1 MSCPA
6 HRYHRKGFV
15 LVLVLGMVVLLSALL
30 FAFNHTARAS
40 LEIAD
45 GFSQSEQA
53 RNCARAGLSL
63 AIAAI
68 ADTNDLTTD
77 ARFAHLR
84 KGEESFPVGDAH
96 CVVAVTEE
104 SGRLNVNTLKD
115 KKGNPDRKRIDQFLR
130 LIDLLNRRKG
140 ATERIGYG
148 VVPAAIDWID
158 PDDDPTLL
166 SFVKSAGQGVES
178 HYYASLTPP
187 YRCKNGPMDTID
199 ELQSVKGVTPEV
211 FAALRDLL
219 TTTGN
224 GRININAAPKLVIR
238 SLSEEMDAALAQM
251 IIQRRSVKPFESITE
266 LREVPGMTDNIYR
279 TIKDTIEV
287 KPEDAY
293 YRVSSC
299 GEIED
304 RTCKIEAVLHRNQR
318 TGNVDIILYR
328 ES

>member
-6 HRYHRKGFV
+6 YRSHRKGFV

-45 GFSQSEQA
+45 GFNRSERA

-77 ARFAHLR
+77 TRFDYLR
-84 KGEESFPVGDAH
+84 KGEKPFPVGDGH

-104 SGRLNVNTLKD
+104 SGRLNVNALKD
-115 KKGNPDRKRIDQFLR
+115 KHGKPDRKRIDQFLR
-130 LIDLLNRRKG
+130 LIDLLNRRKD

-148 VVPAAIDWID
+148 VVPATIDWID
-158 PDDDPTLL
+158 SDDDPTLL

-178 HYYASLTPP
+178 KYYTTLSPP

-199 ELQSVKGVTPEV
+199 ELRLVKGITPKA

-224 GRININAAPKLVIR
+224 GRININAAPKLVIQ
-238 SLSEEMDAALAQM
+238 SLAEEMDAALAQM
-251 IIQRRSVKPFESITE
+251 IIQHRSLKPFESVAE

-279 TIKDTIEV
+279 TIQDAIEVSPKDT
-287 KPEDAY
+287 Y
-293 YRVSSC
+293 YRVNSR

-304 RTCKIEAVLHRNQR
+304 RTCKIEAVLHRNPR
-318 TGNVDIILYR
+318 TGNVDIVLYR